1 MDHVTIWSEMDRL
14 TAMMVEKGIPNPKAE
29 VWLKNGELWQ
39 VNLWGNGIAIT
50 GGLIVF
56 YDGSLEDSIDAAEK
70 HIAAL
75 PSTAERN
82 LRAFQKKVAEAI
94 DLGNANGIEAQWLNP
109 LVETARA
116 LASNALPPAEGAA

>member
-56 YDGSLEDSIDAAEK
+56 SDGSLEDSIDAAEK

-116 LASNALPPAEGAA
+116 LASNALPLGRE

>member
-14 TAMMVEKGIPNPKAE
+14 TAMMVEKGIPIPKTE

-56 YDGSLEDSIDAAEK
+56 CDGSLEDSIDAAEK

-75 PSTAERN
+75 PSAAERN

-109 LVETARA
+109 LVETDRA